1 MFSERLKTERKAKKW
16 TQQQLVDKLHIA
28 RSNVSNWEAN
38 NNGIS
43 TELLQSLAD
52 LFGCSTDY
60 LLGKTDKR
68 TTYEQWDE
76 KFPINKQELSNLEEI
91 SKHLTDE
98 QKEQLG
104 FYNFTDE
111 NKITGSS
118 ALINGLYDMGL
129 LEENKKLTEK
139 QINVILEFIKNNKE
153 MIKFL
158 MEKDGDS

>member
-1 MFSERLKTERKAKKW
+1 MFSERLKSERKAKKW
-16 TQQQLVDKLHIA
+16 TQQQLADKLHIA

-43 TELLQSLAD
+43 TELLESLAD

-104 FYNFTDE
+104 FYNFTDK

>member
-1 MFSERLKTERKAKKW
+1 MFSERLKSERKAKKW
-16 TQQQLVDKLHIA
+16 TQQQLADKLHIA

-43 TELLQSLAD
+43 TELLESLAD

-139 QINVILEFIKNNKE
+139 QITVILEFIKNNKE

>member
-1 MFSERLKTERKAKKW
+1 MFSERLKLERKAKNW
-16 TQQQLVDKLHIA
+16 TQQQLADKLHIA

-104 FYNFTDE
+104 FYDFTDE
-111 NKITGSS
+111 NKIYGSS
-118 ALINGLYDMGL
+118 VLINGLYDMGL

-153 MIKFL
+153 IIKFL
-158 MEKDGDS
+158 MEKDGDQ

>member
-1 MFSERLKTERKAKKW
+1 MFSERLKSERKAKKW
-16 TQQQLVDKLHIA
+16 TQQQLADKLHIA

-43 TELLQSLAD
+43 TELLESLAD

-91 SKHLTDE
+91 SRHLTDE

-111 NKITGSS
+111 NKIAGSS

>member
-1 MFSERLKTERKAKKW
+1 MFSERLKSERKAKKW
-16 TQQQLVDKLHIA
+16 TQQQLADKLHIA

-43 TELLQSLAD
+43 TELLESLAD

-118 ALINGLYDMGL
+118 ALINGIYDMGL

>member
-1 MFSERLKTERKAKKW
+1 MFSERLKSERKAKKW
-16 TQQQLVDKLHIA
+16 TQQQLADKLHIA

-68 TTYEQWDE
+68 TSYDQWDE
-76 KFPINKQELSNLEEI
+76 TFPINKQELSNLEEI

-139 QINVILEFIKNNKE
+139 QINIILEFIKNNKE

-158 MEKDGDS
+158 MEKDGDE

>member
-1 MFSERLKTERKAKKW
+1 MFSERLKSERKSKKW
-16 TQQQLVDKLHIA
+16 TQQQLADKLHIA

-43 TELLQSLAD
+43 TELLESLAD

-68 TTYEQWDE
+68 TTYDLWDE

-139 QINVILEFIKNNKE
+139 QIKVILEFIKNNKE

>member
-16 TQQQLVDKLHIA
+16 TQQQLADKLHIA

>member
-1 MFSERLKTERKAKKW
+1 MFSERLKLERKAKKW
-16 TQQQLVDKLHIA
+16 TQQQLADKLHIA

-43 TELLQSLAD
+43 TELLESLAD

-76 KFPINKQELSNLEEI
+76 KFPINKQEL
-91 SKHLTDE
+91 HLTDE

-111 NKITGSS
+111 NKITESS

>member
-1 MFSERLKTERKAKKW
+1 MFSERLKSERKAKKW
-16 TQQQLVDKLHIA
+16 TQQQLADKLHIA

-43 TELLQSLAD
+43 TELLESLAD

>member
-1 MFSERLKTERKAKKW
+1 MFSERLKLERKAKKW
-16 TQQQLVDKLHIA
+16 TQQQLADKLHIA

-43 TELLQSLAD
+43 TELLESLAD

-98 QKEQLG
+98 QKERLG

-118 ALINGLYDMGL
+118 VLINGLYDMGL

-158 MEKDGDS
+158 MEKDGD

>member
-1 MFSERLKTERKAKKW
+1 MFSERLKSERKAKKW
-16 TQQQLVDKLHIA
+16 TQQQLADKLHIA

-68 TTYEQWDE
+68 TSYDQWDE
-76 KFPINKQELSNLEEI
+76 TFPINKQELSNLEEI
-91 SKHLTDE
+91 SKHLTNE

-111 NKITGSS
+111 NKIVGSS
-118 ALINGLYDMGL
+118 SILKGLYDMGL

>member
-16 TQQQLVDKLHIA
+16 TQQQLADKLHIA

-129 LEENKKLTEK
+129 LEENEKLTEK

-158 MEKDGDS
+158 MEKDGD

>member
-1 MFSERLKTERKAKKW
+1 MFSERLKSERKAKKW
-16 TQQQLVDKLHIA
+16 TQQQLADKLHIA

-43 TELLQSLAD
+43 TELLESLAD

-129 LEENKKLTEK
+129 LEENKKITEK

>member
-1 MFSERLKTERKAKKW
+1 MFSERLKSERKAKKW
-16 TQQQLVDKLHIA
+16 TQQQLADKLHIA

-43 TELLQSLAD
+43 TELLESLAD

-68 TTYEQWDE
+68 TTYEQWNE

>member
-1 MFSERLKTERKAKKW
+1 MFSERLKSERKAKKW
-16 TQQQLVDKLHIA
+16 TQQQLADKLHIA

-76 KFPINKQELSNLEEI
+76 KFPINKQRVSRHVHINTSFMLQSNNSSRLSINNQFHRANHMEI
-91 SKHLTDE
+91 QSNHPKKYL
-98 QKEQLG
+98 
-104 FYNFTDE
+104 F
-111 NKITGSS
+111 
-118 ALINGLYDMGL
+118 L
-129 LEENKKLTEK
+129 LA
-139 QINVILEFIKNNKE
+139 QF
-153 MIKFL
+153 
-158 MEKDGDS
+158 

>member
-1 MFSERLKTERKAKKW
+1 MFSERLKSERKAKKW
-16 TQQQLVDKLHIA
+16 TQQQLADKLHIA

-43 TELLQSLAD
+43 TELLESLAD

-76 KFPINKQELSNLEEI
+76 SFPINKQELSNLEEI

-111 NKITGSS
+111 NKIVGSS
-118 ALINGLYDMGL
+118 SILKGLYDMGL
-129 LEENKKLTEK
+129 LKENENITEK
-139 QINVILEFIKNNKE
+139 QIGVILEFIKNNKE

-158 MEKDGDS
+158 MEKDGDE

>member
-1 MFSERLKTERKAKKW
+1 MFSERLKSERKAKKW
-16 TQQQLVDKLHIA
+16 TQQQLADKLHIA
-28 RSNVSNWEAN
+28 RSNISNWEAN

-129 LEENKKLTEK
+129 LEENKKPTEK

>member
-16 TQQQLVDKLHIA
+16 TQQQLADKLHIA
-28 RSNVSNWEAN
+28 RSNVSNWETN

-158 MEKDGDS
+158 MEKDGD